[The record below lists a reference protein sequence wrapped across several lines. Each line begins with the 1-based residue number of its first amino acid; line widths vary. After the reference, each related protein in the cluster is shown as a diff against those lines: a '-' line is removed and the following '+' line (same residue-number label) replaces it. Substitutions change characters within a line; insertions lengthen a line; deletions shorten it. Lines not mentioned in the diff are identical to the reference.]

1 MPLSEIKSYVVVLSF
16 YIKMIKRR
24 TLQVSSLKHS
34 IKKDMLFSL
43 GQIEIIL
50 VRHGGF
56 LPSSPP
62 PPWLRTC
69 KITVRILDIMVLYFL
84 WYVSIPSFI
93 PILLLVPV
101 LLDVLN
107 MRDLTR
113 NLEAEK
119 TSVRVLTISRD
130 WLSKKSNISEA

>member
-1 MPLSEIKSYVVVLSF
+1 MGDSSPLL
-16 YIKMIKRR
+16 
-24 TLQVSSLKHS
+24 
-34 IKKDMLFSL
+34 
-43 GQIEIIL
+43 
-50 VRHGGF
+50 
-56 LPSSPP
+56 PP

-69 KITVRILDIMVLYFL
+69 KITVRILDIMILYFL